1 MLKSAFKMIVISYLV
16 IYYLVTSGV
25 VTIHFDFNQFG
36 DSIVQAISKIG
47 EILEKRDLSGSE
59 KKKTLEPKRAR
70 LEHNN
75 SRGVNR

>member
-47 EILEKRDLSGSE
+47 EI
-59 KKKTLEPKRAR
+59 
-70 LEHNN
+70 
-75 SRGVNR
+75 